1 MNTRGNYS
9 RDCPICGKPQHYSFN
24 TGLYRAIKENRWCK
38 SCKMASKEV
47 RRKIGEKSK
56 GRLFS
61 AESRKKMSD
70 AHIGRIYKTGYKL
83 SNETRKKLSEIHK
96 TRKRNPHSEETKYK
110 LRLALINNLK
120 EKNIQFGY
128 KGANNY
134 NPDACVFIDN
144 LNEEKGW
151 KLQHAEN
158 GGEVMLYG
166 YFPDGY
172 DKENNIVF
180 EYDETHHKYNR
191 KDIQRQQ
198 NIIDYVHPTAFWRYN
213 AETKSLINVI
223 GE

>member
-110 LRLALINNLK
+110 LRLAHINYFISRSDYLL
-120 EKNIQFGY
+120 FMLD
-128 KGANNY
+128 NN
-134 NPDACVFIDN
+134 NRISQIT
-144 LNEEKGW
+144 
-151 KLQHAEN
+151 KL
-158 GGEVMLYG
+158 
-166 YFPDGY
+166 F
-172 DKENNIVF
+172 
-180 EYDETHHKYNR
+180 
-191 KDIQRQQ
+191 Q
-198 NIIDYVHPTAFWRYN
+198 NIY
-213 AETKSLINVI
+213 
-223 GE
+223 